1 MIRSL
6 LNKQIHFSQL
16 LFFALTSSLG
26 LGILLIAFQLFVDT
40 QSLFSSSNDLLG
52 NQNLI
57 IYKDLGRNNAF
68 TSEEISNIEK
78 QDFVKKV
85 GGFTHGT
92 YRVVASVSLANYS
105 GISTEMFLEAVPDT
119 FIDVES
125 SDWTWKPG
133 DKEVPIII
141 PKNYINL
148 YNFGYAAS
156 TGMPQINETI
166 IREIPIELSLYGAS
180 QQKKYNAYIL
190 DASEKINSILVPESF
205 LEYTNQT
212 LSPEKASKVSR
223 IILEVTNPSDPKVL
237 DFLSTNNYKY
247 LQNDVQTSRISYFL
261 QLILMIVLGVGIL
274 ITVLSITL
282 VITNINLLILK
293 NKQTI
298 CQLHFL
304 GFSRA
309 QIANVYHRLSYKILG
324 ISILIALLLAVI
336 CKLLFAPYLA
346 ILQSESNLFSLLYVF
361 IAASILFV
369 VLAIY
374 YTKHTNK
381 KIQQMTAINTSLLTT
396 EI

>member
-1 MIRSL
+1 MIRTL

-26 LGILLIAFQLFVDT
+26 LGILLVAFQLFIDT
-40 QSLFSSSNDLLG
+40 QSLFSTSNDLLG

-68 TSEEISNIEK
+68 TPEEISTITQ

-92 YRVVASVSLANYS
+92 YRVVASVSIANYS
-105 GISTEMFLEAVPDT
+105 GISTEMFLEAIPDN
-119 FIDVES
+119 FIDIES
-125 SDWTWKPG
+125 PEWKWKPG
-133 DKEVPIII
+133 AKEVPIII

-156 TGMPQINETI
+156 TGMKQIDENL
-166 IREIPIELSLYGAS
+166 IREIPIELTLIGSS
-180 QQKKYNAYIL
+180 KREEYNAYIL
-190 DASEKINSILVPESF
+190 AASEKINSILVPESF
-205 LEYTNQT
+205 LKYTNQT
-212 LSPEKASKVSR
+212 LSPEKVNKVSR
-223 IILEVTNPSDPKVL
+223 IILDVTNPSDPNVL
-237 DFLSTNNYKY
+237 DFLNSNNYKY
-247 LQNDVQTSRISYFL
+247 LKNDVQTSRISYFL
-261 QLILMIVLGVGIL
+261 QLILMIVLGIGIL

-309 QIANVYHRLSYKILG
+309 QIAKVYHQISYKILG
-324 ISILIALLLAVI
+324 ISILIAFLLAVV
-336 CKLLFAPYLA
+336 CKFTFAPYLA
-346 ILQSESNLFSLLYVF
+346 ILQSESSSFSLVYVF
-361 IAASILFV
+361 AFAIILFV

-374 YTKHTNK
+374 YTKHTNR
-381 KIQQMTAINTSLLTT
+381 KIQQMTAINTSLLTS

>member
-1 MIRSL
+1 MIRTL

-16 LFFALTSSLG
+16 VFFALTSSLG
-26 LGILLIAFQLFVDT
+26 LGILLVAFQLFIDT
-40 QSLFSSSNDLLG
+40 QSLFSTSNDLLG

-57 IYKDLGRNNAF
+57 IYKDLGRNNSF
-68 TSEEISNIEK
+68 TPEEISKIEQ
-78 QDFVKKV
+78 QDFAKKV

-92 YRVVASVSLANYS
+92 YRVVASVSLANYN
-105 GISTEMFLEAVPDT
+105 GISTEMFLEAVPDN
-119 FIDVES
+119 FIDIES
-125 SDWTWKPG
+125 ADWTWKPG

-156 TGMPQINETI
+156 TGMPQIDENI
-166 IREIPIELSLYGAS
+166 IREIPIELSLYGSS

-205 LEYTNQT
+205 LKYTNQT
-212 LSPEKASKVSR
+212 LSPEKASKISR
-223 IILEVTNPSDPKVL
+223 IILEVTNPSDPDVL
-237 DFLSTNNYKY
+237 NFLNTNNYKY
-247 LQNDVQTSRISYFL
+247 LKNDVQTSRISYFL
-261 QLILMIVLGVGIL
+261 QLILMIVLGIGIL
-274 ITVLSITL
+274 ITILSITL

-304 GFSRA
+304 GFSRSD
-309 QIANVYHRLSYKILG
+309 IAKVYHQISYEILG
-324 ISILIALLLAVI
+324 ISILIAFMLAVL
-336 CKLLFAPYLA
+336 CKFLFAPYLA
-346 ILQSESNLFSLLYVF
+346 ILQSESNLVSLVYVF
-361 IAASILFV
+361 IAAIVLFV

-374 YTKHTNK
+374 YTKHTNR
-381 KIQQMTAINTSLLTT
+381 KIKQMTAINTSLLTS

>member
-6 LNKQIHFSQL
+6 LHKQIHFSQL

-26 LGILLIAFQLFVDT
+26 LGILLIAFQLFIDT
-40 QSLFSSSNDLLG
+40 QSLFSTSNDLLG

-68 TSEEISNIEK
+68 TSEEISEIEQ

-92 YRVVASVSLANYS
+92 YRVVASVSLANYN
-105 GISTEMFLEAVPDT
+105 GISTEMFLEAIPND
-119 FIDVES
+119 FIDIES
-125 SDWTWKPG
+125 NDWSWQPR
-133 DKEVPIII
+133 DREVPIII

-156 TGMPQINETI
+156 TGMPQIDENV
-166 IREIPIELSLYGAS
+166 IRQIPIELNLYGSS

-190 DASEKINSILVPESF
+190 DASEKINSILVPLSF
-205 LEYTNQT
+205 LKHTNKL
-212 LSPEKASKVSR
+212 LSPEKTSKVSR
-223 IILEVTNPSDPKVL
+223 IILEVNNPSNPNVL
-237 DFLSTNNYKY
+237 DFLSKHNYKY
-247 LQNDVQTSRISYFL
+247 LKNDIQTSRVSYFL
-261 QLILMIVLGVGIL
+261 QLILFIVLSIGIL
-274 ITVLSITL
+274 ITILSITL

-298 CQLHFL
+298 CQLYFL
-304 GFSRA
+304 GFSRK
-309 QIANVYHRLSYKILG
+309 QIASIYHKLSYKILA
-324 ISILIALLLAVI
+324 ISIGIALLLAI
-336 CKLLFAPYLA
+336 LCKFIFAPYLV
-346 ILQSESNLFSLLYVF
+346 ILQVENNLLSFIYLLT
-361 IAASILFV
+361 AALFLFV
-369 VLAIY
+369 ILAFY

-381 KIQQMTAINTSLLTT
+381 KIKQMTEVNTSLLTT

>member
-1 MIRSL
+1 VIRTL

-16 LFFALTSSLG
+16 VFFALTSSLG
-26 LGILLIAFQLFVDT
+26 LGILLVAFQLFIDT
-40 QSLFSSSNDLLG
+40 QSLFSTSNDLLG

-57 IYKDLGRNNAF
+57 IYKDLGRNNSF
-68 TSEEISNIEK
+68 TPEEISKIEQ
-78 QDFVKKV
+78 QDFAKKV

-92 YRVVASVSLANYS
+92 YRVVASVSLANYN
-105 GISTEMFLEAVPDT
+105 GISTEMFLEAVPDN
-119 FIDVES
+119 FIDIES
-125 SDWTWKPG
+125 ADWTWKPG

-156 TGMPQINETI
+156 TGMPQIDENI
-166 IREIPIELSLYGAS
+166 IREIPIELSLYGSS

-205 LEYTNQT
+205 LKYTNQT
-212 LSPEKASKVSR
+212 LSPEKASKISR
-223 IILEVTNPSDPKVL
+223 IILEVTNPSDPDVL
-237 DFLSTNNYKY
+237 NFLNTNNYKY
-247 LQNDVQTSRISYFL
+247 LKNDVQTSRISYFL
-261 QLILMIVLGVGIL
+261 QLILMIVLGIGIL
-274 ITVLSITL
+274 ITILSITL

-304 GFSRA
+304 GFSRSD
-309 QIANVYHRLSYKILG
+309 IAKVYHQISYEILG
-324 ISILIALLLAVI
+324 ISILIAFMLAVL
-336 CKLLFAPYLA
+336 CKFLFAPYLA
-346 ILQSESNLFSLLYVF
+346 ILQSESNLVSLVYVF
-361 IAASILFV
+361 IAAIVLFV

-374 YTKHTNK
+374 YTKHTNR
-381 KIQQMTAINTSLLTT
+381 KIKQMTAINTSLLTS

>member
-68 TSEEISNIEK
+68 TSEEISKIEK

-92 YRVVASVSLANYS
+92 YRVVASVSLANYN

-125 SDWTWKPG
+125 SDWKWKPG

-166 IREIPIELSLYGAS
+166 IREIPIELSLYGSS

-205 LEYTNQT
+205 LKYTNQT
-212 LSPEKASKVSR
+212 LSPEKVSKVSR
-223 IILEVTNPSDPKVL
+223 IILEVKNPSDPKVL
-237 DFLSTNNYKY
+237 EFLTSNNYKY

-261 QLILMIVLGVGIL
+261 QLILMIVLGIGIL

-309 QIANVYHRLSYKILG
+309 QIAKVYHQLSYKILG
-324 ISILIALLLAVI
+324 ISILIALTLTVI
-336 CKLLFAPYLA
+336 CKFIFAPYLA
-346 ILQSESNLFSLLYVF
+346 ILQSESSLFSLVYVF
-361 IAASILFV
+361 IAAIVLFV

-381 KIQQMTAINTSLLTT
+381 KIQQLTAINTSLLTS